1 MRLWKLSYVSV
12 ATAPAEMLDADVRR
26 ICALAQPHNLRA
38 EITGILTYQN
48 GRFAQLLEGPKTEL
62 HALMSRI
69 AADTRHHSLKMMA
82 DGPTRIRRYAN
93 WSMAYLYPQDFAR
106 NQLDDFLAQ
115 TADVTAAFQTWK
127 V

>member
-1 MRLWKLSYVSV
+1 MSV
-12 ATAPAEMLDADVRR
+12 ATAPNGMLDADVRT
-26 ICALAQPHNLRA
+26 ICALSQPHNLHA

-69 AADTRHHSLKMMA
+69 AVDTRHHSLKIMA
-82 DGPTRIRRYAN
+82 DGPTHIRRYAD

-115 TADVTAAFQTWK
+115 TADVTGAFRNWR